1 VSPLKGHFQI
11 AITHR
16 GVPLIHVLEYL
27 RFRLCIIHTSLKVAL
42 GADPPG
48 AKYQAVENTPQ
59 ERRTRHC
66 DDQSRTLKSK
76 TPNRLF
82 H

>member
-1 VSPLKGHFQI
+1 
-11 AITHR
+11 
-16 GVPLIHVLEYL
+16 
-27 RFRLCIIHTSLKVAL
+27 L

-48 AKYQAVENTPQ
+48 AKYQALENTPQ